1 MTKETY
7 CLGVDLLPEFK
18 KDFEFIESE
27 YQALQNKLQTYR
39 RVYENCPNFK
49 KDIKSVRK
57 KAYELEGDINASFG
71 RGGGIGISQVPND
84 QLKLFNFKIKLIKKA
99 FAELNKEHLTKVHDF
114 VE

>member
-49 KDIKSVRK
+49 KDIKSERK
-57 KAYELEGDINASFG
+57 KAHEQLEGDINASLGVDWRRHQHFSSAK
-71 RGGGIGISQVPND
+71 RS
-84 QLKLFNFKIKLIKKA
+84 
-99 FAELNKEHLTKVHDF
+99 AEIVQF
-114 VE
+114 